1 MRGIDYMKLMTNL
14 SNYVLAAL
22 LTLSIAN
29 AAEWSYEEQKRWG
42 SIEDHSQHEVPHI
55 YPYAVCSIGQ
65 HQSPVDL
72 ATSQVSKRLNNLKFR
87 YYADKP
93 DFFNTG
99 HAVQVNLSNDYQGEL
114 LVGKEAYPLIQLHF
128 HEPSE
133 HVIGT
138 KIFPAELH
146 FVHVRGDGKIAV
158 LGVLLEI
165 GKDNPVFQ
173 TILENTPPQGG
184 ELKQDS
190 DVWLSIT
197 SLLPEKRDEYY
208 TLAGSLTTPPC
219 SEGVDWYVLTDTT
232 EISEAQLDRLKSFFS
247 GNARLKQEL
256 NNRAIAK
263 KK

>member
-1 MRGIDYMKLMTNL
+1 MKLTTIL
-14 SNYVLAAL
+14 SSHILAVLF
-22 LTLSIAN
+22 TLSMVN
-29 AAEWSYEEQKRWG
+29 AAEWSYEAQKHWG
-42 SIEDHSQHEVPHI
+42 SIQDHNQHEIPHN
-55 YPYAVCSIGQ
+55 YPYAVCGIGQ

-72 ATSQVSKRLNNLKFR
+72 AISYASKRLNNLKFR
-87 YYADKP
+87 YYADAP
-93 DFFNTG
+93 SFFNTG

-114 LVGKEAYPLIQLHF
+114 LIGKEAYPLIQMHF

-133 HVIGT
+133 HVIGART
-138 KIFPAELH
+138 FPAELH
-146 FVHVRGDGKIAV
+146 FVHVRDDGKIAV

-173 TILENTPPQGG
+173 TILENTPHQGG
-184 ELKQDS
+184 ELKQDNG
-190 DVWLSIT
+190 VWLSIA

-232 EISEAQLDRLKSFFS
+232 EISEAQLDQLKSFFS
-247 GNARLKQEL
+247 GNARLPQEL
-256 NNRAIAK
+256 NNRTVAK

>member
-1 MRGIDYMKLMTNL
+1 MKLTTIL
-14 SNYVLAAL
+14 GSHILAVLF
-22 LTLSIAN
+22 TFSIAN
-29 AAEWSYEEQKRWG
+29 AAEWSYEEQKHWG
-42 SIEDHSQHEVPHI
+42 SIQDHSQHEAPHI
-55 YPYAVCSIGQ
+55 YPYAVCGIGQ

-72 ATSQVSKRLNNLKFR
+72 ATSYASKRLNNLKFR
-87 YYADKP
+87 YYADAP

-114 LVGKEAYPLIQLHF
+114 LVGKEAYPLIQMHF

-133 HVIGT
+133 HVIGA
-138 KIFPAELH
+138 KKFPAELH
-146 FVHVRGDGKIAV
+146 FVHVREDGKIAV

-173 TILENTPPQGG
+173 TILDNMPHEGG

-190 DVWLSIT
+190 GIWLNIA
-197 SLLPEKRDEYY
+197 SLLPEKRDEYF

-219 SEGVDWYVLTDTT
+219 SEGVNWYILADATK
-232 EISEAQLDRLKSFFS
+232 ISEVQLGQLKSFFS
-247 GNARLKQEL
+247 GNARLPQEL
-256 NNRAIAK
+256 NNRTVAK